1 MNRAEEDIHRH
12 EIAFRGKEIF
22 VQRAKSRIVICGAGA
37 LGSNA
42 MNILARQGFTNLAVI
57 DKDKV
62 EAHNT
67 ANQLFGKSDVGAAK
81 VRACANKM
89 VREVGVKIEP
99 VQKELI
105 ESNAK
110 KLFKNAALVVD
121 TFDNFESRKA
131 VKKTT
136 EALNIACVH
145 AGMSDDGFSE
155 IKWDSCYKIPEVEVE
170 QDDVCEYPLAVNLV
184 HFTVC
189 LLVETIVK
197 YVDENK
203 RINIDFTLNDLKVT
217 RREIS

>member
-1 MNRAEEDIHRH
+1 VNRQEQSLHRH

-22 VQRAKSRIVICGAGA
+22 EKRSKSHIVICGAGA

-62 EAHNT
+62 ESHNT
-67 ANQLFGKSDVGAAK
+67 ANQLFGKSDVGASK
-81 VRACANKM
+81 VRVCANKM
-89 VREVGVKIEP
+89 AREVGVKIEP
-99 VQKELI
+99 IQKELTD
-105 ESNAK
+105 SNAK
-110 KLFKNAALVVD
+110 KLFKNASLIVD
-121 TFDNFESRKA
+121 TFDNFESRK
-131 VKKTT
+131 VVQKTASGLT
-136 EALNIACVH
+136 MPCVH

-155 IKWDSCYKIPEVEVE
+155 VKWDSFYKVPEVEVD

-189 LLVETIVK
+189 LLVESVVR

-203 RINIDFTLNDLKVT
+203 KVNIDFTLNDLKVS
-217 RREIS
+217 RREIL

>member
-22 VQRAKSRIVICGAGA
+22 EKRAKSCIVICGAGA

-67 ANQLFGKSDVGAAK
+67 ANQLFGKGDVGAAK

-89 VREVGVKIEP
+89 VREVGVRIEP
-99 VQKELI
+99 IQKELI
-105 ESNAK
+105 ESNVI
-110 KLFKNAALVVD
+110 KLFKNASLVVD
-121 TFDNFESRKA
+121 TFDNFESRKI

-136 EALNIACVH
+136 EALNIGCVH

-155 IKWDSCYKIPEVEVE
+155 IKWDSYYRVPEIEVE

-189 LLVETIVK
+189 LLVEVIVK

-203 RINIDFTLNDLKVT
+203 RVNIDFTLNDLKVT